1 MNFIKFSDLKEK
13 FWFYQNLKIIMK
25 PEFKVDKML
34 FLNPKENVKI
44 KDFSFKIICV
54 KSIFLFLLKMSDKKL
69 TSLCQGS
76 NLNSFNKAL
85 MARTWGPPSNGCVT
99 IIWNPTQNN
108 LNYAIIK
115 DCIVTFLCE
124 WIITHTMT
132 KTNE

>member
-1 MNFIKFSDLKEK
+1 
-13 FWFYQNLKIIMK
+13 MK

-85 MARTWGPPSNGCVT
+85 MART
-99 IIWNPTQNN
+99 
-108 LNYAIIK
+108 
-115 DCIVTFLCE
+115 
-124 WIITHTMT
+124 
-132 KTNE
+132 